1 MSLRLSL
8 VRAFRPRVLMK
19 KSLKDLFSLTAHAFG
34 REAPD
39 LRAMPWAEC
48 LRQYAV
54 FTRAEVEKAMAAG
67 PDIEPLR
74 ERLRKNAAAFG
85 RLLRARLGIRTAK
98 EALDGLTL
106 LYGAIEIELLAD
118 ATGGVTIPRCFFS
131 RHYTPAVCHVVSAL
145 DEGLAAGFTD
155 GGRLQFSQ
163 RITEGHACCRAVL
176 VQGAVLVNEGTL

>member
-8 VRAFRPRVLMK
+8 VRAFRPRTLMK
-19 KSLKDLFSLTAHAFG
+19 NSLKDLFALTAKAFG

-54 FTRAEVEKAMAAG
+54 FTRTEVERALAEG
-67 PDIEPLR
+67 SDISLVK
-74 ERLRKNAAAFG
+74 ERLRKNATALG

-106 LYGAIEIELLAD
+106 LYGAIEIDFQAD
-118 ATGGVTIPRCFFS
+118 TGGGVTIPRCFFS
-131 RHYTPAVCHVVSAL
+131 RYYTPEVCRVVSAL
-145 DEGLAAGFTD
+145 DEGLADGFTG
-155 GGRLQFSQ
+155 GGRLQFIQ
-163 RITEGHACCRAVL
+163 RITEGNACCRAVL
-176 VQGAVLVNEGTL
+176 VSEEGL